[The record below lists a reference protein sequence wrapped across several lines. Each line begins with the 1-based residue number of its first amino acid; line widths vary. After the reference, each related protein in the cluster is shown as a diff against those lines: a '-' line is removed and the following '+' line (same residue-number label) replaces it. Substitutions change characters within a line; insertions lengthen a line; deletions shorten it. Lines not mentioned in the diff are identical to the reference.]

1 MAGIIQVIKYEGD
14 NNTFIW
20 KHPIE
25 DFNLGSQLIVH
36 ESQRAIFFKDG
47 QALDLFGPG
56 RHTLHSQN
64 IPLIGRLVKLATDGD
79 TPFHC
84 EVYFINMT
92 EQMAIKWGTDSK
104 VNYPDPNYNSYP
116 FPIGASGQMSLRV
129 SDARKLLVKLVGT
142 APNLSQTA
150 LVSYFQ
156 APMMMKIKTYLPDVL
171 SRRSIPIFDIDRY
184 MVEFSEDIH
193 TKLAEDFADY
203 GVEICRFWINA
214 FVKPEDDPT
223 YCKLKALR
231 GNQLTAVGEAQL
243 QQQVDL
249 IHQQTKAQKILIESQ
264 AIAQKRMTEGYS
276 YQEEKAFEVAGRVAS
291 NEGVGAFTNT
301 GIGLGMMGGLAGGIG
316 AAMAGITSTALDPL
330 SSQAAETAAPH
341 AGSATLEK
349 EAEAGA
355 LLRTSAYQSDTAQT
369 DGSPLADFELR
380 IKKLELLKGKIPDDI
395 YEAKLQE
402 ILQSI

>member
-14 NNTFIW
+14 NSTFIW
-20 KHPIE
+20 KHPAE

-36 ESQRAIFFKDG
+36 ESQRAVFFKDG

-56 RHTLHSQN
+56 RYTLRSQN
-64 IPLIGRLVKLATDGD
+64 IPLVGGLVKLATDGE

-84 EVYFINMT
+84 EVYFVNMT

-104 VNYPDPNYNSYP
+104 VNYPDPNYNGYP

-142 APNLSQTA
+142 APNLSQAA

-171 SRRSIPIFDIDRY
+171 SQRSIPIFNIDRY
-184 MVEFSEDIH
+184 MAEFSKDIH
-193 TKLAEDFADY
+193 ARLAEDFEDY
-203 GVEICRFWINA
+203 GVEICRFWINT

-243 QQQVDL
+243 QQQVDI

-264 AIAQKRMTEGYS
+264 AVAQKRATEGYS
-276 YQEEKAFEVAGRVAS
+276 YQEEKAFEVAGQVAS
-291 NEGVGAFTNT
+291 NEGVGAFANT
-301 GIGLGMMGGLAGGIG
+301 GIGLGMVGGLAGGMG
-316 AAMAGITSTALDPL
+316 TAMAGITSRALDPL
-330 SSQAAETAAPH
+330 SSQTMETPIPH
-341 AGSATLEK
+341 TRSVAFEK
-349 EAEAGA
+349 EPETGT
-355 LLRTSAYQSDTAQT
+355 LSCSSTGQSDAAQP
-369 DGSPLADFELR
+369 DGSPLVDFELR

-395 YEAKLQE
+395 YAAKLQE